1 MRKLSRKEAEE
12 KMEAIFSALHYNLM
26 DAMNAGGERTGEES
40 YFHAEAW
47 KVDQGRQKEDYRQ
60 TVMSLD
66 SVGFKEY
73 YKLVG
78 QFATAYKI
86 GCWKEYSECEPILI
100 EELGE
105 ELGRREKTKEKL
117 ELINSFR
124 LEELRSQT
132 FSFDAKIN
140 ALQDILDDFRVGNE
154 KEEVIN
160 RLLASFSGKDSGAF
174 IARLQS
180 DRKLLN
186 GLLGRVNYVD
196 LWGLL
201 ASDEGRTVPNTWRD
215 NKDGTYT
222 ALPGATLYELYGENW
237 REESGYVGNPS
248 NLQVGDTVGRQIL
261 SGNKSDIM
269 IKNEEQVDKNLQ
281 YLSNENEKA
290 LIQIPIT
297 GLRGALGLGGGIS
310 LQAFYNPNDIWD
322 SGLSLTTMAG
332 IGIDI
337 GIETPLSFISEKILN
352 TVANNISTSSP
363 TSSNDIVGIRTG
375 ASSGAFLGI
384 NYDIE
389 EKNLSGD
396 IGNIGGGV
404 YITST
409 KVVTLKNVADYFRE
423 FVWWK

>member
-1 MRKLSRKEAEE
+1 
-12 KMEAIFSALHYNLM
+12 
-26 DAMNAGGERTGEES
+26 MNN
-40 YFHAEAW
+40 
-47 KVDQGRQKEDYRQ
+47 D
-60 TVMSLD
+60 
-66 SVGFKEY
+66 
-73 YKLVG
+73 
-78 QFATAYKI
+78 
-86 GCWKEYSECEPILI
+86 P
-100 EELGE
+100 
-105 ELGRREKTKEKL
+105 
-117 ELINSFR
+117 
-124 LEELRSQT
+124 
-132 FSFDAKIN
+132 
-140 ALQDILDDFRVGNE
+140 
-154 KEEVIN
+154 
-160 RLLASFSGKDSGAF
+160 
-174 IARLQS
+174 
-180 DRKLLN
+180 
-186 GLLGRVNYVD
+186 VD
-196 LWGLL
+196 LWGVL
-201 ASDEGRTVPNTWRD
+201 ASDGGRTVPNTWRD

-248 NLQVGDTVGRQIL
+248 NLQVGETVGRQIL

-269 IKNEEQVDKNLQ
+269 INNEEQVDKNLQ

-352 TVANNISTSSP
+352 TVANNISTSPP

-423 FVWWK
+423 FIWWK